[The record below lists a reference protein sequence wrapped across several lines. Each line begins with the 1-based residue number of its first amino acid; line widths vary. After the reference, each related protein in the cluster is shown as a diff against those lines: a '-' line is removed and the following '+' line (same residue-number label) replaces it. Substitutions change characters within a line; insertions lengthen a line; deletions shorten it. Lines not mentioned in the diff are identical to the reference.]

1 METGKSAFRLFFK
14 SKNYLL
20 CDSPTRHNYYSLAAL
35 LNGFGQT
42 GKRRYRPRRDLYIT
56 APPLT
61 ILYSTAEEVS
71 DDIDVA
77 ASGDIDGA
85 AGGDIDGAASASTT
99 FS

>member
-14 SKNYLL
+14 SKIL

-85 AGGDIDGAASASTT
+85 ASGDIDGAAGASTT